1 MNGFG
6 LYPVGRVHSAYGKT
20 VSPELLLS
28 SCSTIEIDEEWSDAA
43 EDIRVGDRLLVLFR
57 FHLSSSIPL
66 KVHPRGDPDRP
77 LTGVFSTCSP
87 RRPNFIGVGDCRVT
101 SRDGLRIQVA
111 GLDALDGSPVLDM
124 KPFRIREDNA
134 LS

>member
-1 MNGFG
+1 LNGFG
-6 LYPVGRVHSAYGKT
+6 LYPVGRVHSAYREP

-28 SCSTIEIDEEWSDAA
+28 SKSTIEIDEEWSDAA
-43 EDIRVGDRLLVLFR
+43 EDIRVGDRLLVIFR

-87 RRPNFIGVGDCRVT
+87 CRPNFIGVGDCRVT
-101 SRDGLRIQVA
+101 CRDGLHIQVD

-124 KPFRIREDNA
+124 KPFRLREDCA